1 MAAAP
6 KWPHGHAPFAAAPP
20 NVTLAVGH
28 FVERNPPVLFA
39 ITCLDKP
46 ESASVR
52 QANRPAHLEYA
63 KATAGLKMGGPLLSD
78 DGERMIGSMLV
89 LEAADRAEAEAW
101 CANDPYAKAGLFE
114 SVTIRPFKWLLP
126 QAVG

>member
-1 MAAAP
+1 M
-6 KWPHGHAPFAAAPP
+6 
-20 NVTLAVGH
+20 
-28 FVERNPPVLFA
+28 LFA

-46 ESASVR
+46 DSGHIRME
-52 QANRPAHLEYA
+52 NRPAHLDFA
-63 KATAGLKMGGPLLSD
+63 KAAGDRLKMGGPLLSD

-89 LEAADRAEAEAW
+89 VDAADRAELGAW
-101 CANDPYAKAGLFE
+101 LEQDPYAKAGLFE